1 MKQNILALTLLAL
14 TSAAMAGGLT
24 DPEVVPLPMT
34 KELISCEGKSM
45 EKKSDY
51 NGAFYHYS
59 LALNQSSEEAAESAA
74 NAVRAYLEARK
85 QTCNPN
91 AKAVI
96 DRNGYAV
103 RKTKGGIV
111 INLP

>member
-14 TSAAMAGGLT
+14 TSAAMAGGLS
-24 DPEVVPLPMT
+24 DPEVVLIPMT
-34 KELISCEGKSM
+34 KELISCKGKSI

-59 LALNQSSEEAAESAA
+59 LALNQSSKEAAASAA
-74 NAVRAYLEARK
+74 NAVRAYVEARE

-103 RKTKGGIV
+103 RETNGGVV